1 MNEELNIEDIEI
13 LSTDIEKC
21 PRIYEESQSFVANT
35 SSVDDN
41 SKKCNSVESIKNK
54 SDYIQPISESEKQNN
69 SSNLKVFNIVLEE
82 DIQSEE
88 HKSTEHIYYLPLAIG
103 SSTTSPEVIGRE
115 FITLTN
121 PTSHSVSD
129 KILYDLGKSLISSH
143 EDITVKESNSEQKT
157 NESCESMTT
166 SFDEN
171 VCSVQTPKTT
181 VTSTDNTVTTTIITT
196 SAVTSGTT
204 TVTTATTTATTS
216 VTTAASTTNS
226 GNNTNLKVDLI
237 TVNLLNSNEIP
248 ESIAQQ
254 FNQIAKLNKN
264 SLSSKRTVRTTSAKL
279 SPLSDSKRQA
289 SFEET
294 HITEPVSI
302 SASQKNAQKHL
313 LKDTFHARFHSDEI
327 ATLQDYALKPQ
338 MQTNTELEFAN
349 LDNSDIDKSNSSS
362 NKGPIKNRNNNV
374 VRSKSALSTLPPT
387 RREQHYI
394 LGHQSEPC
402 SQGTD
407 SVHRQSPLSTNENIL
422 QSQGQSSGFSPS
434 EEGSSS
440 SLPSLDTGGS
450 SSTGGGC
457 SSGHTHAVDEDQ
469 EELNQTNTITLPSL
483 SKISKSNNKEFDKH
497 GSQLLQSDETKIL
510 PSDNSTSLPSDKT
523 VLVLSKRRHAV
534 KELIHVEKDY
544 VNALTTLVNVYM
556 IPLKVEK
563 ILDDQQVD
571 TIFFKVQELLMY
583 HMSFLNTLQM
593 WELTNTV
600 GDKLLDMFSREAV
613 AMCYCTFVDNF
624 SNSEKTL
631 ETCWN
636 TKSSFQ
642 KFCEMKLRMNR
653 NKLPLKALLVQPV
666 QRIPRYEL
674 LIKRLLESTP
684 KDYSDHALLVE
695 AESAI
700 HRLALRVNAVH
711 AAGED
716 ENIMDGIK
724 LIEKLLAPATLTPTR
739 QYVRHDIV
747 SVEERKDPVCIFMFT
762 DQIVFTV
769 ARRRGSQVIKKPIF
783 LRLQSIRGVDAIE
796 NIKYKIYH
804 RLGIEAIELESR
816 LEIGNEPA
824 GHHKEVKDK
833 KDLAL
838 LAEIENISAKLDY
851 RHYDLDAVVR
861 RMYMSIQKELED
873 LRTARNTTTPM
884 PGNTSIFTATS
895 KEGIERYELMFPN
908 SAKRKEWER
917 TILELKRQLSSVKR
931 TARFN
936 EAVQI
941 PRTLP
946 GIQLSCASV
955 IESSPLVTE
964 TPCNVWICASDGYT
978 GYVCLLTVHPK
989 PNIYFNIPLSGCT
1002 SRITC
1007 ICAIPGYIHPGLR
1020 RTSYSLGS
1028 QSVRSRCGIDK
1039 KRSVTA
1045 DTPLLEVDQSGIDE
1059 NNIQNTTNATVTENS
1074 AQLSRNEEMTYST
1087 AEDKTKLNL
1096 ISDVSKP
1103 TETTLGDANC
1113 RKSSILSSGSHSTT
1127 PPDTPTNT
1135 ESTLKLSDGDESKTD
1150 DDLNITNC
1158 SNPTESGEINSQE
1171 QSNLINQEKDQK
1183 SSLLESSKDEAQ
1195 AKVNSDVH
1203 ADYTDDQDEP
1213 SSNDSDSSDTSEI
1226 EGDLTQQ
1233 VLPENLSDVS
1243 VGKEAEQNMKSDGD
1257 NDCYTNSHSK
1267 NHCLTSSTQPL
1278 MWLGT
1283 EEGSIFMFYATDNLK
1298 TSRQRQ
1304 KINLPH
1310 GINCILHFDV
1320 HIFVACTNGD
1330 LIVYKRNT
1338 DGLWDV
1344 NKPVQVKLQ
1353 PNSNEPVI
1361 VKRMLAVAG
1370 KIWCAA
1376 HRSIFIFNPTTLT
1389 SELSFPLNGN
1399 YADPR
1404 GIQLMAYGKQ
1414 TVWLATENSSRISL
1428 YHATTGEFLMEIDL
1442 KPVVLQRLQDCDEII
1457 MRHKEACLR
1466 ITCLT
1471 VCKDLL
1477 WAGTSAGVIVTVAI
1491 PKLGAGLTH
1500 ENIKQPHLETLS
1512 YGHIGQVRFLV
1523 TLDNIADDEN
1533 SSKSEIDKLSRSNQ
1547 SLYKS
1552 NQTTIPISDKLLTQP
1567 TDNIKVNTSPLL
1579 SSISSST
1586 HLASTNRT
1594 TGLSQSGQLS
1604 RHHFTSSR
1612 RSSVNPCTTINTK
1625 MKVISGGEGR
1635 EEFIK
1640 KDSTTFNMYDNNS
1653 YCTIGDD
1660 DSDNY
1665 VLVWDV
1671 D

>member
-1 MNEELNIEDIEI
+1 MNEEFNQPDENLSSIIEHCTNNCKENQFN
-13 LSTDIEKC
+13 L
-21 PRIYEESQSFVANT
+21 
-35 SSVDDN
+35 VDTQFMEDEQL
-41 SKKCNSVESIKNK
+41 VLTT
-54 SDYIQPISESEKQNN
+54 QKQNSIDTTIIDQN
-69 SSNLKVFNIVLEE
+69 NCLPSNNNNDNNNETFQQNDSTNLKVFNIILEDDNE
-82 DIQSEE
+82 ITCDEQQ
-88 HKSTEHIYYLPLAIG
+88 KSTDEHIYYLPLAIG
-103 SSTTSPEVIGRE
+103 SSTTNTEVLGKE
-115 FITLTN
+115 FISLTDS
-121 PTSHSVSD
+121 TSNSVSD

-143 EDITVKESNSEQKT
+143 GNVTDDKDNSLGQEIINEESKL
-157 NESCESMTT
+157 MTT
-166 SFDEN
+166 NVDEN
-171 VCSVQTPKTT
+171 SLSGQTVQTPVTSSTTDETT
-181 VTSTDNTVTTTIITT
+181 VITT
-196 SAVTSGTT
+196 SAASVNTT
-204 TVTTATTTATTS
+204 TNTTS
-216 VTTAASTTNS
+216 VINTTTSTIPSGNLTTNP
-226 GNNTNLKVDLI
+226 KIDLI
-237 TVNLLNSNEIP
+237 TVNLLSSDAIP
-248 ESIAQQ
+248 DSITQQ
-254 FNQIAKLNKN
+254 FNQIAKLNKS
-264 SLSSKRTVRTTSAKL
+264 SLSSRRTVRTTTAKL
-279 SPLSDSKRQA
+279 SPLTDFKRQA
-289 SFEET
+289 SFEEPQPT
-294 HITEPVSI
+294 EITTVSD
-302 SASQKNAQKHL
+302 AQKPIQ
-313 LKDTFHARFHSDEI
+313 KDLPKETFHTRFHSDEI
-327 ATLQDYALKPQ
+327 ATLQDYIVKPQ
-338 MQTNTELEFAN
+338 TQTNIDLEYTN
-349 LDNSDIDKSNSSS
+349 LDNITIDPTNTSTDKTPS
-362 NKGPIKNRNNNV
+362 KNRNSSV
-374 VRSKSALSTLPPT
+374 FRSKSALSTLPPT
-387 RREQHYI
+387 KRGQHYGF
-394 LGHQSEPC
+394 GHQSEPS

-407 SVHRQSPLSTNENIL
+407 SVHRQSPLLTNENIL
-422 QSQGQSSGFSPS
+422 QSQGQSSSFTVS

-457 SSGHTHAVDEDQ
+457 SSGNTQTVDEDHSTG
-469 EELNQTNTITLPSL
+469 EELNTANNTTTVLHSIN
-483 SKISKSNNKEFDKH
+483 KISKIKNNINNESDKH
-497 GSQLLQSDETKIL
+497 SSHSNESKHPQ
-510 PSDNSTSLPSDKT
+510 SDNSLSDKN
-523 VLVLSKRRHAV
+523 VLILSKRRHAV
-534 KELIHVEKDY
+534 KELIHVEKEY
-544 VNALTTLVNVYM
+544 VNALTTLVNAYM
-556 IPLKVEK
+556 IPLRQEK
-563 ILDDQQVD
+563 ILDDQQID

-674 LIKRLLESTP
+674 LVKRLLESTP
-684 KDYSDHALLVE
+684 KDYADHALLVE

-716 ENIMDGIK
+716 ENIVDGIR
-724 LIEKLLAPATLTPTR
+724 LIEKLLAPSTLTPTR

-783 LRLQSIRGVDAIE
+783 LRLQSIRGIDAIE

-816 LEIGNEPA
+816 LDVGPEPT
-824 GHHKEVKDK
+824 GQHKEVKDK

-838 LAEIENISAKLDY
+838 LAEIENISARLDY
-851 RHYDLDAVVR
+851 RHCDLDAVVR
-861 RMYMSIQKELED
+861 KMYMSIQKELED
-873 LRTARNTTTPM
+873 LRTARNATTPM

-895 KEGIERYELMFPN
+895 KEGIERYEIMFPN

-917 TILELKRQLSSVKR
+917 TILELKRQLGSVKR
-931 TARFN
+931 MARFN

-946 GIQLSCASV
+946 GIQKL
-955 IESSPLVTE
+955 IK
-964 TPCNVWICASDGYT
+964 
-978 GYVCLLTVHPK
+978 LTIKFVSNDMQSK
-989 PNIYFNIPLSGCT
+989 TFVKIQSNIT
-1002 SRITC
+1002 S
-1007 ICAIPGYIHPGLR
+1007 H
-1020 RTSYSLGS
+1020 SLGT
-1028 QSVRSRCGIDK
+1028 QSIRTRCMLEK
-1039 KRSVTA
+1039 KRSGTA
-1045 DTPLLEVDQSGIDE
+1045 EPPLLEVEQQAVDE
-1059 NNIQNTTNATVTENS
+1059 NKQQHSRSDGSLSRKTS
-1074 AQLSRNEEMTYST
+1074 QLSVNNKAIDLNIVDTMQLNANNDNVIQST
-1087 AEDKTKLNL
+1087 TDT
-1096 ISDVSKP
+1096 
-1103 TETTLGDANC
+1103 TTTTTLDNVTY
-1113 RKSSILSSGSHSTT
+1113 RKSSIPQDTRTGSHSTT
-1127 PPDTPTNT
+1127 PDTPTNT
-1135 ESTLKLSDGDESKTD
+1135 ESTLKLSDGDVSRMD
-1150 DDLNITNC
+1150 DDLHLSKPCDLT
-1158 SNPTESGEINSQE
+1158 S
-1171 QSNLINQEKDQK
+1171 
-1183 SSLLESSKDEAQ
+1183 ESSENNLEEVGELIIQTSSNNEKFDLAEKLKNTPQQETNLDIQ
-1195 AKVNSDVH
+1195 AES
-1203 ADYTDDQDEP
+1203 TDDQDDP
-1213 SSNDSDSSDTSEI
+1213 TSNDSDSSDVSEV

-1233 VLPENLSDVS
+1233 ITSENVSDS
-1243 VGKEAEQNMKSDGD
+1243 SSFKETEQNSQPKEYDDG
-1257 NDCYTNSHSK
+1257 YTNSHGK
-1267 NHCLTSSTQPL
+1267 NHCLTSATQPL

-1304 KINLPH
+1304 KISLSH
-1310 GINCILHFDV
+1310 GINNILHFDI
-1320 HIFVACTNGD
+1320 HIFVACANGD
-1330 LIVYKRNT
+1330 LIVYRRNS

-1344 NKPVQVKLQ
+1344 NKPIQVKLQ

-1361 VKRMLAVAG
+1361 VKRMLVVAG

-1376 HRSIFIFNPTTLT
+1376 HRSIFILNPTTLT
-1389 SELSFPLNGN
+1389 PELSFPLNGN

-1442 KPVVLQRLQDCDEII
+1442 KPIVLQRLQDCDEII

-1491 PKLGAGLTH
+1491 PKLGTGPTH
-1500 ENIKQPHLETLS
+1500 ENIKQPQLETLS

-1533 SSKSEIDKLSRSNQ
+1533 TLTCKNEKLNTSNQ
-1547 SLYKS
+1547 SLSITNPTTNSDKLTSSDNNNTQTNRSSTSSSHLTSS
-1552 NQTTIPISDKLLTQP
+1552 NQTP
-1567 TDNIKVNTSPLL
+1567 T
-1579 SSISSST
+1579 
-1586 HLASTNRT
+1586 
-1594 TGLSQSGQLS
+1594 LSQSGQLS
-1604 RHHFTSSR
+1604 RHYFTSSR

-1635 EEFIK
+1635 EEFSK
-1640 KDSTTFNMYDNNS
+1640 KDSNTLGIYDNNNSSSSNNNSNTINNNS

-1665 VLVWDV
+1665 VLIWDV
-1671 D
+1671 Q

>member
-1 MNEELNIEDIEI
+1 MNEELNKNFDPIATN
-13 LSTDIEKC
+13 L
-21 PRIYEESQSFVANT
+21 EEHAK
-35 SSVDDN
+35 N
-41 SKKCNSVESIKNK
+41 SKENQSINIINTLHDKQLYNNTQTYDTIETVLDQNTCNELF
-54 SDYIQPISESEKQNN
+54 QQNDT
-69 SSNLKVFNIVLEE
+69 SNLKVFNIVLEE
-82 DIQSEE
+82 DDLQYE
-88 HKSTEHIYYLPLAIG
+88 HKQDKPTEHIYYLPLAIG
-103 SSTTSPEVIGRE
+103 NSNTSNEILGKE
-115 FITLTN
+115 FITLTDSN
-121 PTSHSVSD
+121 SNSISD
-129 KILYDLGKSLISSH
+129 KILYDLGKSLINIHDNVTNKEDRSKEEMNKSSKL
-143 EDITVKESNSEQKT
+143 IMT
-157 NESCESMTT
+157 NFE
-166 SFDEN
+166 EN
-171 VCSVQTPKTT
+171 CPNVQTINTT
-181 VTSTDNTVTTTIITT
+181 VTSTNTTVTTTTTTTITT
-196 SAVTSGTT
+196 ITT
-204 TVTTATTTATTS
+204 TSSVITNVTTNTTS
-216 VTTAASTTNS
+216 MITMTSTPIS
-226 GNNTNLKVDLI
+226 SPKIDLI
-237 TVNLLNSNEIP
+237 TVNLLSSDVIP

-254 FNQIAKLNKN
+254 FNQIAKLNKS

-279 SPLSDSKRQA
+279 SPFSDSKRQA
-289 SFEET
+289 SFEDT
-294 HITEPVSI
+294 HLTEIASN
-302 SASQKNAQKHL
+302 SDSQKNIQKEL
-313 LKDTFHARFHSDEI
+313 LKDTYHARFHSDEI
-327 ATLQDYALKPQ
+327 ATLQDYVSKPQ
-338 MQTNTELEFAN
+338 TQTILDLEYTNLENT
-349 LDNSDIDKSNSSS
+349 DIDHANSSS
-362 NKGPIKNRNNNV
+362 NTGPSKNRNSNV
-374 VRSKSALSTLPPT
+374 FRSKSALSTLPPT
-387 RREQHYI
+387 KRGQRYGH
-394 LGHQSEPC
+394 GHQSEPS

-407 SVHRQSPLSTNENIL
+407 SVHRQSPLLAHENISH
-422 QSQGQSSGFSPS
+422 SQGQSSGFTAS

-457 SSGHTHAVDEDQ
+457 SSGHTQTADEDHSIG
-469 EELNQTNTITLPSL
+469 EELNSANTTILHSI
-483 SKISKSNNKEFDKH
+483 SKISKNNNECDKH
-497 GSQLLQSDETKIL
+497 SSQVLHSDEAKNLQSDNL
-510 PSDNSTSLPSDKT
+510 SSDKN
-523 VLVLSKRRHAV
+523 VLILSKRRHAV
-534 KELIHVEKDY
+534 KELIHVEKEY
-544 VNALTTLVNVYM
+544 VNALTTLVNMYM
-556 IPLKVEK
+556 IPLKQEK

-624 SNSEKTL
+624 SNSERTL

-716 ENIMDGIK
+716 ENIVDGIR

-816 LEIGNEPA
+816 LEVGIEPT
-824 GHHKEVKDK
+824 GQHKEVKDK

-838 LAEIENISAKLDY
+838 LAEIENISARLDF

-861 RMYMSIQKELED
+861 KMYMSIQKELED

-884 PGNTSIFTATS
+884 PGNISIFTATS
-895 KEGIERYELMFPN
+895 KEGVERYELMFPN
-908 SAKRKEWER
+908 SAKRKEWEK

-931 TARFN
+931 MARFN

-946 GIQLSCASV
+946 GIQLSCASM
-955 IESSPLVTE
+955 IESSPLVAE
-964 TPCNVWICASDGYT
+964 TPCDVWICASDGYT

-989 PNIYFNIPLSGCT
+989 PNVYFNVPLSGCT

-1020 RTSYSLGS
+1020 RTSHSLTA
-1028 QSVRSRCGIDK
+1028 QSIRSRYGMEK
-1039 KRSVTA
+1039 KRSATM
-1045 DTPLLEVDQSGIDE
+1045 DQPLLEVEQQVTEE
-1059 NNIQNTTNATVTENS
+1059 NNRQSKLSASLSEKASPMITNDKVVDSKDVDKIELNTS
-1074 AQLSRNEEMTYST
+1074 S
-1087 AEDKTKLNL
+1087 
-1096 ISDVSKP
+1096 
-1103 TETTLGDANC
+1103 DANKNAGTTVDDDVRC
-1113 RKSSILSSGSHSTT
+1113 RKSSIPQDTSASSHSTT

-1135 ESTLKLSDGDESKTD
+1135 ESTLKLSDGDEPKGD
-1150 DDLNITNC
+1150 DVLNVPKKCDIA
-1158 SNPTESGEINSQE
+1158 PESSEINVQQGNELTTQANCEKSDSFEKIKNEPQQE
-1171 QSNLINQEKDQK
+1171 I
-1183 SSLLESSKDEAQ
+1183 SLDIYAE
-1195 AKVNSDVH
+1195 
-1203 ADYTDDQDEP
+1203 YTDDQDDP
-1213 SSNDSDSSDTSEI
+1213 TSNDSDSSDISET

-1233 VLPENLSDVS
+1233 IISENLSDNS
-1243 VGKEAEQNMKSDGD
+1243 LFKETGQNIQSCEYDGKTDEYS
-1257 NDCYTNSHSK
+1257 NSHGK

-1304 KINLPH
+1304 KISLSH
-1310 GINCILHFDV
+1310 GINNILHFDV
-1320 HIFVACTNGD
+1320 HIFVACANGD
-1330 LIVYKRNT
+1330 LIVYKRNS

-1344 NKPVQVKLQ
+1344 DKPIHVKLQ

-1361 VKRMLAVAG
+1361 VKRMLVVAG

-1376 HRSIFIFNPTTLT
+1376 HRSIFILNPGTLT
-1389 SELSFPLNGN
+1389 PELSFPLNGN

-1442 KPVVLQRLQDCDEII
+1442 KPIVLQRLQDCDEII

-1491 PKLGAGLTH
+1491 PKLGTGPTH
-1500 ENIKQPHLETLS
+1500 ENIKQPQLETLS

-1533 SSKSEIDKLSRSNQ
+1533 SITCKNEKINTSNQ
-1547 SLYKS
+1547 SIYIS
-1552 NQTTIPISDKLLTQP
+1552 NSAITPFSDKVTSSDSNE
-1567 TDNIKVNTSPLL
+1567 TNTSSHLV
-1579 SSISSST
+1579 SSSR
-1586 HLASTNRT
+1586 TND
-1594 TGLSQSGQLS
+1594 LSQSGQLS
-1604 RHHFTSSR
+1604 RHHFSGSR
-1612 RSSVNPCTTINTK
+1612 RSSINPCTTINTK

-1635 EEFIK
+1635 EEFSK
-1640 KDSTTFNMYDNNS
+1640 KDFTTLGIYDNNLC
-1653 YCTIGDD
+1653 CTIGDD

-1665 VLVWDV
+1665 VLIWDV
-1671 D
+1671 K

>member
-1 MNEELNIEDIEI
+1 MNKEECSKEEI
-13 LSTDIEKC
+13 N
-21 PRIYEESQSFVANT
+21 ESSKLIMTSFDANCSNVETANT
-35 SSVDDN
+35 SV
-41 SKKCNSVESIKNK
+41 
-54 SDYIQPISESEKQNN
+54 
-69 SSNLKVFNIVLEE
+69 
-82 DIQSEE
+82 
-88 HKSTEHIYYLPLAIG
+88 
-103 SSTTSPEVIGRE
+103 TT
-115 FITLTN
+115 
-121 PTSHSVSD
+121 
-129 KILYDLGKSLISSH
+129 
-143 EDITVKESNSEQKT
+143 
-157 NESCESMTT
+157 MTT
-166 SFDEN
+166 
-171 VCSVQTPKTT
+171 
-181 VTSTDNTVTTTIITT
+181 TTTT
-196 SAVTSGTT
+196 
-204 TVTTATTTATTS
+204 TTATTTIVTTS
-216 VTTAASTTNS
+216 SVITNITTNTTDMITTIS
-226 GNNTNLKVDLI
+226 TPITSPKIDLI
-237 TVNLLNSNEIP
+237 TVNLLSSNVIP

-254 FNQIAKLNKN
+254 FNQIAKLNKSN
-264 SLSSKRTVRTTSAKL
+264 LSSKRTIRTTTAKL
-279 SPLSDSKRQA
+279 SPFTDSKRQA
-289 SFEET
+289 SFEDA
-294 HITEPVSI
+294 HLTEINSNTDLNKNI
-302 SASQKNAQKHL
+302 QKNL
-313 LKDTFHARFHSDEI
+313 LKDTYHARFHSDEI
-327 ATLQDYALKPQ
+327 ATLQDYVLKPQ
-338 MQTNTELEFAN
+338 TQTILDLEYTNLENT
-349 LDNSDIDKSNSSS
+349 DIDHVNSSS
-362 NKGPIKNRNNNV
+362 NTGCNKNRNSNV
-374 VRSKSALSTLPPT
+374 FRSKSALSTLPQT
-387 RREQHYI
+387 KRGQRYGH
-394 LGHQSEPC
+394 GHQSEPS

-407 SVHRQSPLSTNENIL
+407 SVYRQSPLLAHENISH
-422 QSQGQSSGFSPS
+422 SQGPSSGFTAS

-457 SSGHTHAVDEDQ
+457 SSGHTQTADEDHSIGD
-469 EELNQTNTITLPSL
+469 ELNSANTTILHSI
-483 SKISKSNNKEFDKH
+483 SKISKNNNECDKH
-497 GSQLLQSDETKIL
+497 NSQLLHSDEAKNLQSDNV
-510 PSDNSTSLPSDKT
+510 SSDKT
-523 VLVLSKRRHAV
+523 VLILSKRRHAV
-534 KELIHVEKDY
+534 KELIHVEKEY
-544 VNALTTLVNVYM
+544 VNALTTLVNMYM
-556 IPLKVEK
+556 IPLKQEK

-624 SNSEKTL
+624 SNSERTL

-716 ENIMDGIK
+716 ENIVDGIR

-816 LEIGNEPA
+816 LEVSIEPT
-824 GHHKEVKDK
+824 GQHKEVKDK

-838 LAEIENISAKLDY
+838 LAEIENISARLDF

-861 RMYMSIQKELED
+861 KMYMSIQKELED

-884 PGNTSIFTATS
+884 PGNISIFTATS
-895 KEGIERYELMFPN
+895 KEGVERYELMFPN

-931 TARFN
+931 MARFN

-946 GIQLSCASV
+946 GIQLSCASM
-955 IESSPLVTE
+955 IESSPIVAE
-964 TPCNVWICASDGYT
+964 TPCDVWICASDGYT

-989 PNIYFNIPLSGCT
+989 PNVYFNVPLSGCT

-1007 ICAIPGYIHPGLR
+1007 ICSIPGYIHPGLR
-1020 RTSYSLGS
+1020 RTSHSLGV
-1028 QSVRSRCGIDK
+1028 QSIRLRYGMEK
-1039 KRSVTA
+1039 KRSATM
-1045 DTPLLEVDQSGIDE
+1045 DQPLLEVEQQVTEE
-1059 NNIQNTTNATVTENS
+1059 NNRQQKLSAALSEKESRMITNEKVVDSKVVDKIESNTNNDANKNAG
-1074 AQLSRNEEMTYST
+1074 
-1087 AEDKTKLNL
+1087 
-1096 ISDVSKP
+1096 
-1103 TETTLGDANC
+1103 TTLDDDVRC
-1113 RKSSILSSGSHSTT
+1113 RKSSILQDTSTSSHSTT

-1135 ESTLKLSDGDESKTD
+1135 ESTLKLSDGDESKGD
-1150 DDLNITNC
+1150 DILNLPKKCDIA
-1158 SNPTESGEINSQE
+1158 PESSEINVQQSHELITQAHCEKSNSSEKIKNEPQQE
-1171 QSNLINQEKDQK
+1171 I
-1183 SSLLESSKDEAQ
+1183 SLDIYAE
-1195 AKVNSDVH
+1195 
-1203 ADYTDDQDEP
+1203 YTDDQDDP
-1213 SSNDSDSSDTSEI
+1213 TSNDSDSSDISET

-1233 VLPENLSDVS
+1233 IISENLSDNS
-1243 VGKEAEQNMKSDGD
+1243 LFKESEQNIQSSCEYDGKTD
-1257 NDCYTNSHSK
+1257 EYSNSHGK
-1267 NHCLTSSTQPL
+1267 NHCLTNSTQPL

-1304 KINLPH
+1304 KLSLSH
-1310 GINCILHFDV
+1310 GINNILHFDV
-1320 HIFVACTNGD
+1320 HIFVACANGD
-1330 LIVYKRNT
+1330 LIVYKRNS

-1344 NKPVQVKLQ
+1344 DKPIHVKLQ

-1361 VKRMLAVAG
+1361 VKRMLVVAG

-1376 HRSIFIFNPTTLT
+1376 HRSIFILNPATLT

-1442 KPVVLQRLQDCDEII
+1442 KPIVLQRLQDCDEII

-1491 PKLGAGLTH
+1491 PKLGTGPTH
-1500 ENIKQPHLETLS
+1500 ENIKQPQLETLS

-1533 SSKSEIDKLSRSNQ
+1533 SITCKNEKINTSNQ
-1547 SLYKS
+1547 SIYIS
-1552 NQTTIPISDKLLTQP
+1552 NSAITPFSDKVTSS
-1567 TDNIKVNTSPLL
+1567 DNNETNTSSHLV
-1579 SSISSST
+1579 SSS
-1586 HLASTNRT
+1586 RT
-1594 TGLSQSGQLS
+1594 IDHSQSGQLS
-1604 RHHFTSSR
+1604 RHHFSGSR
-1612 RSSVNPCTTINTK
+1612 RSSINPCTTINTK

-1635 EEFIK
+1635 EEFSK
-1640 KDSTTFNMYDNNS
+1640 KDLTTLGIYDNNLC
-1653 YCTIGDD
+1653 CTIGDD

-1665 VLVWDV
+1665 VLIWDV
-1671 D
+1671 K

>member
-1 MNEELNIEDIEI
+1 MNEELTKEDIKI
-13 LSTDIEKC
+13 LSTDIDNC
-21 PRIYEESQSFVANT
+21 SRINEENQSIVANT

-41 SKKCNSVESIKNK
+41 SKKSNSVESTKNE
-54 SDYIQPISESEKQNN
+54 SDYMQSISEREKENN
-69 SSNLKVFNIVLEE
+69 PSNLKIFNIVLEE
-82 DIQSEE
+82 DLQSDEE
-88 HKSTEHIYYLPLAIG
+88 YKSSEHIYYLPLAIG

-143 EDITVKESNSEQKT
+143 EDTVVKGK
-157 NESCESMTT
+157 
-166 SFDEN
+166 
-171 VCSVQTPKTT
+171 
-181 VTSTDNTVTTTIITT
+181 
-196 SAVTSGTT
+196 
-204 TVTTATTTATTS
+204 
-216 VTTAASTTNS
+216 
-226 GNNTNLKVDLI
+226 
-237 TVNLLNSNEIP
+237 
-248 ESIAQQ
+248 SIAQQ

-294 HITEPVSI
+294 HTTEPVSI
-302 SASQKNAQKHL
+302 SVSQKNTQKHL

-327 ATLQDYALKPQ
+327 ATLQDYTLKPQ
-338 MQTNTELEFAN
+338 MHTNTELEFAN
-349 LDNSDIDKSNSSS
+349 LDSSDTDKSNSSF

-374 VRSKSALSTLPPT
+374 VRSKSALSTIPST
-387 RREQHYI
+387 RRGQHYT
-394 LGHQSEPC
+394 LGHQSEPS

-422 QSQGQSSGFSPS
+422 QSQGQSSGFTPS

-469 EELNQTNTITLPSL
+469 EELNPANATTLPSF
-483 SKISKSNNKEFDKH
+483 SKISKRNNNESDKH
-497 GSQLLQSDETKIL
+497 GSQSLQSDDTKIF
-510 PSDNSTSLPSDKT
+510 PSDNLTSLPSDKT

-556 IPLKVEK
+556 IPLKIEK

-724 LIEKLLAPATLTPTR
+724 LIEKLLAPSTLTPTR

-955 IESSPLVTE
+955 IESSPLVAE

-989 PNIYFNIPLSGCT
+989 PNIHFNIPLSGCT

-1028 QSVRSRCGIDK
+1028 QSVRSRCGMDK

-1059 NNIQNTTNATVTENS
+1059 NSIQNITDTTLTENP
-1074 AQLSRNEEMTYST
+1074 AHLSTNEEMTDT
-1087 AEDKTKLNL
+1087 KAEDKTKLNL
-1096 ISDVSKP
+1096 VPDANKP
-1103 TETTLGDANC
+1103 TETILSDASC

-1135 ESTLKLSDGDESKTD
+1135 ESTLKLSDGDEPKTD
-1150 DDLNITNC
+1150 DDLNTTNC
-1158 SNPTESGEINSQE
+1158 SNPKESSEINSQE

-1183 SSLLESSKDEAQ
+1183 SSLLEDSKDESQ
-1195 AKVNSDVH
+1195 TNVNSDIHV
-1203 ADYTDDQDEP
+1203 DYTDDQDEP
-1213 SSNDSDSSDTSEI
+1213 TSNDSDSSDTSET

-1233 VLPENLSDVS
+1233 VLTENLSDVS

-1257 NDCYTNSHSK
+1257 NGKTNCYTNSHGK
-1267 NHCLTSSTQPL
+1267 NHCLTSPTQPL

-1304 KINLPH
+1304 KISLSH
-1310 GINCILHFDV
+1310 GINSILHFDV
-1320 HIFVACTNGD
+1320 HIFVACSNGD
-1330 LIVYKRNT
+1330 LIVYKRNK

-1389 SELSFPLNGN
+1389 SE
-1399 YADPR
+1399 
-1404 GIQLMAYGKQ
+1404 
-1414 TVWLATENSSRISL
+1414 V
-1428 YHATTGEFLMEIDL
+1428 
-1442 KPVVLQRLQDCDEII
+1442 
-1457 MRHKEACLR
+1457 
-1466 ITCLT
+1466 
-1471 VCKDLL
+1471 
-1477 WAGTSAGVIVTVAI
+1477 
-1491 PKLGAGLTH
+1491 
-1500 ENIKQPHLETLS
+1500 
-1512 YGHIGQVRFLV
+1512 GHFV
-1523 TLDNIADDEN
+1523 
-1533 SSKSEIDKLSRSNQ
+1533 
-1547 SLYKS
+1547 
-1552 NQTTIPISDKLLTQP
+1552 
-1567 TDNIKVNTSPLL
+1567 
-1579 SSISSST
+1579 
-1586 HLASTNRT
+1586 
-1594 TGLSQSGQLS
+1594 
-1604 RHHFTSSR
+1604 
-1612 RSSVNPCTTINTK
+1612 
-1625 MKVISGGEGR
+1625 
-1635 EEFIK
+1635 
-1640 KDSTTFNMYDNNS
+1640 
-1653 YCTIGDD
+1653 
-1660 DSDNY
+1660 
-1665 VLVWDV
+1665 
-1671 D
+1671 